1 MPSVVT
7 CILIDYHENIL
18 ILKRSDKVR
27 TYKGYWGGIAGYI
40 EEGEKPI
47 DTAFKEIREETGL
60 TDKDVELIKTLNPIE
75 FTDFY
80 EEEKYDW
87 KVYPFL
93 FRIRKENKIRIDW
106 EHISYK
112 WIKPSD
118 IDKFKT
124 VPRLREVVLKIVKIN
139 CF

>member
-7 CILIDYHENIL
+7 CILMDYHENIL

-27 TYKGYWGGIAGYI
+27 TYKGYWSGIAGYVEKG
-40 EEGEKPI
+40 EEPV

-60 TDKDVELIKTLNPIE
+60 TDNDVELIKTIDPIE

-93 FRIRKENKIRIDW
+93 FRVRKESKIQIDW
-106 EHISYK
+106 EHISYR

-118 IDKFKT
+118 IDKFKV
-124 VPRLREVVLKIVKIN
+124 VPHLREVVLKLLK
-139 CF
+139 

>member
-7 CILIDYHENIL
+7 CILIDKNENIL

-27 TYKGYWGGIAGYI
+27 TYKNYWSGIAGYI
-40 EEGEKPI
+40 EEGEEPV

-60 TDKDVELIKTLNPIE
+60 TDNDIELVKTVDSIK

-80 EEEKYDW
+80 EDEKYDW

-93 FRIRKENKIRIDW
+93 FRVRKESKIQLDW
-106 EHISYK
+106 ENISYR

-118 IDKFKT
+118 IDKFET
-124 VPRLREVVLKIVKIN
+124 VPRLREIVLKLLK
-139 CF
+139 

>member
-1 MPSVVT
+1 MPRVVT
-7 CILIDYHENIL
+7 CLLMDENENIL

-27 TYKGYWGGIAGYI
+27 TYRGYWGGIAGYV
-40 EEGEKPI
+40 EEGEEPL

-60 TDKDVELIKTLNPIE
+60 KDDNVELVKTVDPIE

-80 EEEKYDW
+80 EEEKYEW

-93 FRIRKENKIRIDW
+93 FRIRKEGKIKIDW

-118 IDKFKT
+118 IDKFQS
-124 VPRLREVVLKIVKIN
+124 VPRLREIVFKL
-139 CF
+139 FK

>member
-7 CILIDYHENIL
+7 CLLMDENENIL

-27 TYKGYWGGIAGYI
+27 TYKGYWSGIAGYV
-40 EEGEKPI
+40 EEDEEPL

-60 TDKDVELIKTLNPIE
+60 KDNNVELVKTIDPIE

-80 EEEKYDW
+80 EEEKYEW

-93 FRIRKENKIRIDW
+93 FRVRKESKIQIDW

-118 IDKFKT
+118 IDKFQS
-124 VPRLREVVLKIVKIN
+124 VPRLKEVVFKLFK
-139 CF
+139 

>member
-27 TYKGYWGGIAGYI
+27 TYKGYWGGIAGYV
-40 EEGEKPI
+40 EKGEDPV

-60 TDKDVELIKTLNPIE
+60 TDKEVELIKTLNPIE

-106 EHISYK
+106 EHIIYK

-118 IDKFKT
+118 IDKFEV
-124 VPRLREVVLKIVKIN
+124 VPHLREVVLKLLK
-139 CF
+139 

>member
-7 CILIDYHENIL
+7 CLLLDKNENIL

-27 TYKGYWGGIAGYI
+27 TYKGCWSGVAGYV
-40 EEGEKPI
+40 EEGEEPV

-60 TDKDVELIKTLNPIE
+60 TNNDIELIKTLEPIE

-93 FRIRKENKIRIDW
+93 FRVQKENKIRIDW
-106 EHISYK
+106 EHISYR

-118 IDKFKT
+118 IDKFET
-124 VPRLREVVLKIVKIN
+124 VPRLREVVLKLLK
-139 CF
+139 

>member
-7 CILIDYHENIL
+7 CILIDNHENIL

-27 TYKGYWGGIAGYI
+27 TYKGYWGGIAGYVEKD
-40 EEGEKPI
+40 EEPV

-60 TDKDVELIKTLNPIE
+60 TDNDVELIKTQNPIE

-80 EEEKYDW
+80 EKEKYDW

-112 WIKPSD
+112 WIKPTD
-118 IDKFKT
+118 IDKFEV
-124 VPRLREVVLKIVKIN
+124 VPHLREVVLKLLK
-139 CF
+139 

>member
-1 MPSVVT
+1 MSSVVT
-7 CILIDYHENIL
+7 CLLLDKNENIL

-27 TYKGYWGGIAGYI
+27 TYKGCWSGVAGYV
-40 EEGEKPI
+40 EEGEEPV

-60 TDKDVELIKTLNPIE
+60 TDNDVELIKTVDPIE

-93 FRIRKENKIRIDW
+93 FKLRKESKIRIDW

-118 IDKFKT
+118 IDKFEV
-124 VPRLREVVLKIVKIN
+124 VPRLREVVLKLLK
-139 CF
+139 

>member
-7 CILIDYHENIL
+7 CLLMDKNENIL

-27 TYKGYWGGIAGYI
+27 TYRGYWSGISGYVEKG
-40 EEGEKPI
+40 EEPL

-60 TDKDVELIKTLNPIE
+60 NDNNVELVKTAEPIE

-80 EEEKYDW
+80 EEEKYEW

-93 FRIRKENKIRIDW
+93 FRIRKESKIQIDW
-106 EHISYK
+106 EHISYR

-118 IDKFKT
+118 IDKFQS
-124 VPRLREVVLKIVKIN
+124 VPRLREVVFKLLK
-139 CF
+139 

>member
-7 CILIDYHENIL
+7 CLLLDENENIL

-47 DTAFKEIREETGL
+47 DTAFKEIIEETGL

-87 KVYPFL
+87 KAYPFL
-93 FRIRKENKIRIDW
+93 FRVRKESKIQIDW
-106 EHISYK
+106 ENISYR

-118 IDKFKT
+118 IDKFEA
-124 VPRLREVVLKIVKIN
+124 VPHLREVVLKLLK
-139 CF
+139 

>member
-1 MPSVVT
+1 MSSVVT
-7 CILIDYHENIL
+7 CILMDYHENIL
-18 ILKRSDKVR
+18 ILKRSDKVK
-27 TYKGYWGGIAGYI
+27 TYKDCWSGVAGYV
-40 EEGEKPI
+40 EEGEEPV

-60 TDKDVELIKTLNPIE
+60 TDSDVELIKTIDPIE

-93 FRIRKENKIRIDW
+93 FRVRKESKIQIDW
-106 EHISYK
+106 ENISYR

-118 IDKFKT
+118 IDKFES
-124 VPRLREVVLKIVKIN
+124 VPLLREVVLKLLK
-139 CF
+139 

>member
-1 MPSVVT
+1 M
-7 CILIDYHENIL
+7 DENENIL

-27 TYKGYWGGIAGYI
+27 TYRGYWGGIAGYV
-40 EEGEKPI
+40 EEGEEPL

-60 TDKDVELIKTLNPIE
+60 KDDNVELVKTVDPIE

-80 EEEKYDW
+80 EEEKYEW

-93 FRIRKENKIRIDW
+93 FRIRKEGKIKIDW

-118 IDKFKT
+118 IDKFQS
-124 VPRLREVVLKIVKIN
+124 VPRLREIVFKL
-139 CF
+139 FK

>member
-7 CILIDYHENIL
+7 CILIDNHENIL

-27 TYKGYWGGIAGYI
+27 TYKGYWGGIAGYVEKD
-40 EEGEKPI
+40 EEPV

-60 TDKDVELIKTLNPIE
+60 TGNDVELIKTQNPIE

-80 EEEKYDW
+80 EKEKHDW

-93 FRIRKENKIRIDW
+93 FKLRKESKIRIDW

-118 IDKFKT
+118 IDKFEV
-124 VPRLREVVLKIVKIN
+124 VPRLREVVLKLLK
-139 CF
+139 